1 MKGPPKPHQ
10 RSSKFGSRVT
20 VRICDAGRAYGDVG
34 YVYVGAEAARMRGV
48 CDAHVHEVRGVNPP
62 STLPELVRD
71 SGEMTLG
78 LSHRSHG

>member
-1 MKGPPKPHQ
+1 MD
-10 RSSKFGSRVT
+10 
-20 VRICDAGRAYGDVG
+20 CDAKRAYCEWFGRGGADCDAME

-62 STLPELVRD
+62 STLPDLVRD